1 MSDELQRLDRLL
13 PQLVRVLDAP
23 GGEDDEGSAELIW
36 QRLDVLYKSMGDD
49 ALRALLRRQGM
60 GSGSIDDALVVLGR
74 RRTAM
79 S

>member
-1 MSDELQRLDRLL
+1 MSDELQRLDRIL
-13 PQLVRVLDAP
+13 PQLVRVLDAA
-23 GGEDDEGSAELIW
+23 GADITGSAELIW
-36 QRLDVLYKSMGDD
+36 QRLDLLYKSMGAD

-60 GSGSIDDALVVLGR
+60 DRTSIEDALDVLDR